1 MTISE
6 VGLRERMEAEI
17 WVRLTHAEKKTFK
30 EAAEK
35 AGLDVSAWLRT
46 LGIREIGNAG
56 DRE

>member
-1 MTISE
+1 
-6 VGLRERMEAEI
+6 MEAEI